1 MGCLLFSLLATMA
14 NPAPNRPQAAGE
26 RPPLQAWAFL
36 GWAGSGRGG
45 LARPQ
50 PHHRA
55 LGVWP
60 PFASR
65 GCDLLWVGSP
75 FPTADGD
82 LVAGDGRG
90 RELGGVGAGKHG
102 DGAGMPLER
111 TRREPSQGCRGL
123 EVPTPSASSVGPS
136 GWTLRKGRGPRM
148 RLLWPAGAVFW
159 VDFVCLP
166 MCLPEMARGM
176 GYDMDYMLTWTFTD
190 GWGLVLRPGS

>member
-1 MGCLLFSLLATMA
+1 MDSRSFSAPSPSQPLPRATPPPRTPGRVALLAGAAEGTSLGCLLFSLLATMA
-14 NPAPNRPQAAGE
+14 SPAPNRPQAAGE
-26 RPPLQAWAFL
+26 RPPLQARAFL

-65 GCDLLWVGSP
+65 GCGLLWVGSP
-75 FPTADGD
+75 YPTADGD

-90 RELGGVGAGKHG
+90 RELGGVGAGKHR

-111 TRREPSQGCRGL
+111 ALPGLQGLGGPHPLGLQRRPLWLDL
-123 EVPTPSASSVGPS
+123 EEG
-136 GWTLRKGRGPRM
+136 
-148 RLLWPAGAVFW
+148 
-159 VDFVCLP
+159 
-166 MCLPEMARGM
+166 
-176 GYDMDYMLTWTFTD
+176 
-190 GWGLVLRPGS
+190 